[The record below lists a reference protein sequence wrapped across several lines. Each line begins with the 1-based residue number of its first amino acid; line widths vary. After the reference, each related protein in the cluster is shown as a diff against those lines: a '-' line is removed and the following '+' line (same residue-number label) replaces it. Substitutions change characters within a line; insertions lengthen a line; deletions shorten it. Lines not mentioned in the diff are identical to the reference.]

1 MKTIDLI
8 KEKMPVPEEAK
19 ALRKEFAGRK
29 KQVLGA
35 LKEGPRS
42 VPQIAE
48 ATGLPREVV
57 MYTLMTLRKYG
68 DVETGE
74 VDDMDEYFLYQSVK
88 KKNQNG

>member
-8 KEKMPVPEEAK
+8 KEKREVPEEAK
-19 ALRKEFAGRK
+19 ALRKQFAGRRK
-29 KQVLGA
+29 VIMDA

-42 VPQIAE
+42 VPQIATI
-48 ATGLPREVV
+48 TGLPLDVV

-74 VDDMDEYFLYQSVK
+74 VDDMDEYFLYHSIQK
-88 KKNQNG
+88 KK